1 MNSEGFSIG
10 PGLLVMHFEL
20 DAAAPGT
27 FFPILLTNTPCIS
40 HGLLLSFYIRQ
51 SRKFIEGK
59 G

>member
-10 PGLLVMHFEL
+10 PGFLVMHFEL

-27 FFPILLTNTPCIS
+27 SFPILLTNTPCIS